1 MGRTLRPVELIRRQ
15 VAAIGLEELNRRVP
29 AHGSGDEIDRLADTM
44 NDMLARLEA
53 SAAGQRRFIAD
64 ASHELRTPLTRLRT
78 SLEVNLSQPDSD
90 FELTSR
96 RALGDAMDMQALVDD
111 LLFLSHR
118 ASEIPS
124 RRRETLDVDV
134 VIEDEV
140 GPARAGSDVVIDTTS
155 VGAAQIDGDPRQLA
169 RVVRNLLGN
178 ATRHAGTRVE
188 VGLRDEGA
196 DVVLVVDD
204 DGAGIP
210 EHERERVL
218 ERFVRLDAARGDR
231 DGGSGLG
238 LAIVRDIVTDHAGTV
253 VVSPAPIGGARF
265 TVRLPSAALI
275 AGSRSGATSS

>member
-1 MGRTLRPVELIRRQ
+1 M
-15 VAAIGLEELNRRVP
+15 
-29 AHGSGDEIDRLADTM
+29 
-44 NDMLARLEA
+44 
-53 SAAGQRRFIAD
+53 
-64 ASHELRTPLTRLRT
+64 
-78 SLEVNLSQPDSD
+78 
-90 FELTSR
+90 
-96 RALGDAMDMQALVDD
+96 
-111 LLFLSHR
+111 
-118 ASEIPS
+118 
-124 RRRETLDVDV
+124 
-134 VIEDEV
+134 
-140 GPARAGSDVVIDTTS
+140 IDTTS

-178 ATRHAGTRVE
+178 ATRHAGTRID

-210 EHERERVL
+210 EHERERVF

-253 VVSPAPIGGARF
+253 VVSHAPIGGARF
-265 TVRLPSAALI
+265 TVRLPSTALI